1 MSESKQPNVSALL
14 KSLFENIPNDF
25 GKKDDPA
32 GKKHAMELAKEL
44 LLVGPNNEDLIK
56 KYLDVLINDGLPEQK
71 LGERKKVLI
80 VGAGITGLVTGSLL
94 KRAGYDVT
102 IIEANSNRIGGRIK
116 TFHKNPFNLEE
127 EQPFEN
133 PKQYA
138 EAGAMRLP
146 DFHPMVLALIDKYN
160 LKRRLFYNVS
170 VNPDTG
176 NTSGHTPPVTYE
188 PFDGTDEWKYGKDN
202 PYWEAPGKVNNT
214 WIRTNGTQVRK
225 KDYSVNDTPVETK
238 AERMETVRKIN
249 EGFLVEGESLKKT
262 TSDLLSEVL
271 DPIRDRFSD
280 LDEKTG
286 KRVNK
291 PFQQWLEGWA
301 SIIYD
306 LDGYSMYSFLKQY
319 AFKSDG
325 SKLTD
330 NEIEAMGTIENLTS
344 RLALS
349 FVHNFLGL
357 ADINPNVTYYEI
369 EGGSWML
376 PYALWPELYNNI
388 VMNRRMTH
396 IGYHDPS
403 REENTF
409 TSSEPGERVSVRTL
423 SETKAT
429 NSQYDYEEEVFKAD
443 YCLVTIPFSSLRHVS
458 VSPAFSYKKRRAIIE
473 LHYDAATKVLLEFN
487 QRWWEF
493 KDEAQWELEL
503 GKVKAKLGDAEYEK
517 LEEIWRARD
526 LRADKDKA
534 LVSNYVGGGNV
545 TDNPNRFLYVPSHPI
560 PGSTGGVMLASYS
573 WSDDARRWD
582 SMADSDRYL
591 AALKG
596 MVEIHGW
603 QAAMFY
609 TGKGK
614 TQSWTQSPYAYGE
627 AAVFT
632 PGQMTSFHLD
642 IPKKEGPV
650 YFAGEHVSLKHAWI
664 EGCLET
670 GTRAALEIHEDNKN
684 GQ

>member
-1 MSESKQPNVSALL
+1 MSEPKQPNVSALL
-14 KSLFENIPNDF
+14 KSLLDKIPNDF
-25 GKKDDPA
+25 EKKDDPV
-32 GKKHAMELAKEL
+32 GKKRAMDLAKEL

-56 KYLDVLINDGLPEQK
+56 KYLNVLINDGLPEQK
-71 LGERKKVLI
+71 LGEHKKVLI
-80 VGAGITGLVTGSLL
+80 VGAGITGLATGSLL

-102 IIEANSNRIGGRIK
+102 IIEANANRIGGRIK
-116 TFHKNPFNLEE
+116 TFHKNPFNPEE

-170 VNPDTG
+170 VNPDSG
-176 NTSGHTPPVTYE
+176 NTSGRTPPVTYK

-202 PYWEAPGKVNNT
+202 PDWEAPGKVNNT
-214 WIRTNGTQVRK
+214 WMRTNGTQIRK
-225 KDYSVNDTPVETK
+225 KEYVGENTK
-238 AERMETVRKIN
+238 KIN
-249 EGFLVEGESLKKT
+249 EGFLVEGTSLHKT

-280 LDEKTG
+280 MVINPETG
-286 KRVNK
+286 AQERVNK
-291 PFQQWLEGWA
+291 PFEQWLEGWV

-319 AFKSDG
+319 AFKKDLTR
-325 SKLTD
+325 LTD

-349 FVHNFLGL
+349 FVHSFLGR

-376 PYALWPELYNNI
+376 PYAFWPELYNNI

-396 IGYHDPS
+396 IEYYNPS
-403 REENTF
+403 DNPDYKHKF
-409 TSSEPGERVSVRTL
+409 TSDKPGERVSVRTL
-423 SETKAT
+423 SETKAED
-429 NSQYDYEEEVFKAD
+429 SSYKYVEEIFKAD

-458 VSPAFSYKKRRAIIE
+458 VSPPFSYKKRRAIIE

-493 KDEAQWELEL
+493 KDKAQWEDELDEVKKRIGPERYAELE
-503 GKVKAKLGDAEYEK
+503 KVWKE
-517 LEEIWRARD
+517 RD
-526 LRADKDKA
+526 PRADTDEI

-545 TDNPNRFLYVPSHPI
+545 TDNPNRFLYVPSHKV
-560 PGSTGGVMLASYS
+560 PGSSGGVMLASYS

-582 SMADSDRYL
+582 SMPESDRYL

-670 GTRAALEIHEDNKN
+670 GTRAALEIHEDHKN
-684 GQ
+684 GK

>member
-1 MSESKQPNVSALL
+1 MSESKQLDVIALMKKQL
-14 KSLFENIPNDF
+14 AKIPNKYKTTSDTE
-25 GKKDDPA
+25 GRDRA
-32 GKKHAMELAKEL
+32 RALAKEL
-44 LLVGPNNEDLIK
+44 LLVGKEGEDLVK
-56 KYLDVLINDGLPEQK
+56 EYLKVLIDEGLPKQEVGK
-71 LGERKKVLI
+71 SNKVLI
-80 VGAGITGLVTGSLL
+80 VGAGITGLITGSLL

-102 IIEANSNRIGGRIK
+102 IIEANANRIGGRIK
-116 TFHKNPFNLEE
+116 TFHKNPFNPDEE
-127 EQPFEN
+127 APFEN

-146 DFHPMVLALIDKYN
+146 DFHPLVLALIDKYN

-170 VNPDTG
+170 VDPETG
-176 NTSGHTPPVTYE
+176 NTTGHTPPVTYE
-188 PFDGTDEWKYGKDN
+188 PFDGTAEWKYGEQNDDWK
-202 PYWEAPGKVNNT
+202 APDKVNNT
-214 WIRTNGTQVRK
+214 WIRTNGTQIRK
-225 KDYSVNDTPVETK
+225 KEYTGDNIK
-238 AERMETVRKIN
+238 KIN
-249 EGFLVEGESLKKT
+249 RGFEIMASDFEKT
-262 TSDLLSEVL
+262 TSDLLNEVL
-271 DPIRDRFSD
+271 DPIRDRFSKEETD
-280 LDEKTG
+280 PITKKKTR
-286 KRVNK
+286 KNK
-291 PFQQWLEGWA
+291 PTEEWIEGWA

-306 LDGYSMYSFLKQY
+306 LDGYSMYSFLKEY
-319 AFKSDG
+319 AFKKDG
-325 SKLTD
+325 TKLTD
-330 NEIEAMGTIENLTS
+330 NEIEAIGTIENLTS

-349 FVHNFLGL
+349 FVHSFLGR
-357 ADINPNVTYYEI
+357 ADISPDVTYYEI

-388 VMNRRMTH
+388 VMNRKMTH
-396 IGYHDPS
+396 IEYYNPSDKSGYK
-403 REENTF
+403 NKF
-409 TSSEPGERVSVRTL
+409 TSSKENERVSVRTL

-429 NSQYDYEEEVFKAD
+429 DTAYDYEEEIFKAD

-458 VSPAFSYKKRRAIIE
+458 VSPPFSYKKRRAIIE

-493 KDEAQWELEL
+493 KDKAQWEVEL
-503 GKVKAKLGDAEYEK
+503 AKVKVNIGQEAYSR
-517 LEEIWRARD
+517 LERIWKERDPRAN
-526 LRADKDKA
+526 KDEV

-545 TDNPNRFLYVPSHPI
+545 TDNPNRFLYVPSHPV

-582 SMADSDRYL
+582 SMADNDRYL

-614 TQSWTQSPYAYGE
+614 TQSWTQSPYAFGE

-670 GTRAALEIHEDNKN
+670 GTRAALEIHEDYKK
-684 GQ
+684 GK